1 MNNNYL
7 IPANSKNGQLI
18 LNMFKPFDLAILGIG
33 SLITVIFLFIF
44 KADSVTMI
52 VVKLLPITLSLLLVM
67 PIPHYHNVLTF
78 IREAYIFY
86 TSQNQYKWRGWCS
99 THGFED

>member
-7 IPANSKNGQLI
+7 IPANSKSGQLI
-18 LNMFKPFDLAILGIG
+18 LNMFKIGDLIILGIG
-33 SLITVIFLFIF
+33 ALITLIFLFVF
-44 KADSVTMI
+44 TGDSVLFI
-52 VVKLLPITLSLLLVM
+52 VIKLLPVTISLLLVM

-78 IREAYIFY
+78 LREVYIFY
-86 TSQNQYKWRGWCS
+86 TSQNQYRWRGWCA

>member
-7 IPANSKNGQLI
+7 IPANSKSGQLI
-18 LNMFKPFDLAILGIG
+18 LNMFKIGDLIVLGTG
-33 SLITVIFLFIF
+33 ALITLAFAFIF
-44 KADSVTMI
+44 NEDTI
-52 VVKLLPITLSLLLVM
+52 PLLVVKLLPVTLSLLLVM

-78 IREAYIFY
+78 MREVYIFY

>member
-18 LNMFKPFDLAILGIG
+18 LNMFKMGDLIILGIG
-33 SLITVIFLFIF
+33 ALITLIFLFVLPG
-44 KADSVTMI
+44 DSLMFI
-52 VVKLLPITLSLLLVM
+52 VIKLLPITISLLLVM

-78 IREAYIFY
+78 IREVYIFY
-86 TSQNQYKWRGWCS
+86 TSQNQYRWRGWCA
-99 THGFED
+99 THGFEE

>member
-7 IPANSKNGQLI
+7 IPANSKSGQLI
-18 LNMFKPFDLAILGIG
+18 LNMFKIGDLIILGIG
-33 SLITVIFLFIF
+33 ALITLIFLFVF
-44 KADSVTMI
+44 TGDSILFI
-52 VVKLLPITLSLLLVM
+52 VIKLLPVTISLLLVM

-78 IREAYIFY
+78 LREVYIFY
-86 TSQNQYKWRGWCS
+86 TSQNQYRWRGWCA

>member
-7 IPANSKNGQLI
+7 IPANSKSGQLI
-18 LNMFKPFDLAILGIG
+18 LNMFKIGDLIILGIG
-33 SLITVIFLFIF
+33 ALITLIFLFVF
-44 KADSVTMI
+44 TGDSVLFI
-52 VVKLLPITLSLLLVM
+52 VIKLLPVTISLLLVM

-78 IREAYIFY
+78 LREVYIFY
-86 TSQNQYKWRGWCS
+86 KSQNQYRWRGWCA